1 MRLTKM
7 ELKRIYRAT
16 GYALAFACMAVTLG
30 GCGTVAEDGLNAI
43 ESAKATDDAEGDA
56 NAASD
61 AKDDTASETGSN
73 YSGDNYYVDGS
84 AITYKELSE
93 GEGAPNFEAELKGGE
108 KFVLSDQAG
117 KVVLINIWATWCGPC
132 VGEMPA
138 FERLKNEYGDKLQIV
153 CVNCME
159 PKSDVDAFIDDNGY
173 TFPVAYDESGEIM
186 NRYPTEGIPYTLVIG
201 KNGQIKNTYI
211 GSEGE
216 EEQYQKYK
224 AAIDAALAE

>member
-1 MRLTKM
+1 MRLIKTGFKK
-7 ELKRIYRAT
+7 LYRMT
-16 GYALAFACMAVTLG
+16 GYALAFAGMAAALG
-30 GCGTVAEDGLNAI
+30 GCGGQSDVPVQEDSDGIEASQDAAENDENA
-43 ESAKATDDAEGDA
+43 G
-56 NAASD
+56 SD
-61 AKDDTASETGSN
+61 AKNDTASENG
-73 YSGDNYYVDGS
+73 SGDTYYVDGS

-93 GEGAPNFEAELKGGE
+93 GEGAPDFEAELKGGE

-138 FERLKNEYGDKLQIV
+138 FERLKNEYGDELQIV

-159 PKSDVDAFIDDNGY
+159 PKSDVDEFIDDNGY
-173 TFPVAYDESGEIM
+173 TFPVAYDESGEI
-186 NRYPTEGIPYTLVIG
+186 NSRYPTEGIPYTLVIG
-201 KNGQIKNTYI
+201 RNGRIQNTYI